1 MVMTSSLHPSA
12 PGLIGGGV
20 GEGMENLV
28 LTGQGCNFLMWFIW
42 VFLQMDP
49 NPSLM
54 LAGCEFKGIS
64 LKWFYFNEI
73 NIGEMF
79 AFNVLENSK
88 GGALEI
94 IFTCIR

>member
-1 MVMTSSLHPSA
+1 
-12 PGLIGGGV
+12 
-20 GEGMENLV
+20 
-28 LTGQGCNFLMWFIW
+28 
-42 VFLQMDP
+42 MDL

-54 LAGCEFKGIS
+54 LAGCEFKGNS

-79 AFNVLENSK
+79 AFNLLENSK